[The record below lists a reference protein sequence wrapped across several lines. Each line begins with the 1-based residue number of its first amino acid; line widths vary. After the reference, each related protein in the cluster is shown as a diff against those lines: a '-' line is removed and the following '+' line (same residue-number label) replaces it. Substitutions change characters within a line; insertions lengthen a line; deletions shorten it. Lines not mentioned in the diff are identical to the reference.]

1 VAKLNAELNALL
13 QVPGTREALAR
24 QGLQAAGGPPERLAQ
39 LTRADSER
47 WAQVVREAGI
57 KPD

>member
-1 VAKLNAELNALL
+1 MNAELNALL
-13 QVPGTREALAR
+13 QAPGMRETLAK
-24 QGLQAAGGPPERLAQ
+24 QGLQAVGGPPERLAR
-39 LTRADSER
+39 LTRDDLER